1 MRHVSVVGI
10 GAGDPDDITVSAV
23 KALNACDVFFV
34 IEKPGAREE
43 LSLARRE
50 IVARHVTGRER
61 RIVVV
66 EDPERDRT
74 ADAYAEAVEDWR
86 RRRADIWE
94 RVLRDELAEGERG
107 AFLVWGDPA
116 LYDSTIAVLDEVAAR
131 GRVAFELD
139 VVPGISAVAALTARH
154 RIALNRVGR
163 PVQITTGRRLA
174 QGFPGEADDVVV
186 MLDAGCAFTAID
198 DEGVDIY
205 WGAYIGTE
213 DEILVSGP
221 LAEVGEKI
229 VRVRAEA
236 RERKGWIMDTYL
248 LRAPTREPP
257 PLS

>member
-1 MRHVSVVGI
+1 M
-10 GAGDPDDITVSAV
+10 
-23 KALNACDVFFV
+23 
-34 IEKPGAREE
+34 
-43 LSLARRE
+43 
-50 IVARHVTGRER
+50 
-61 RIVVV
+61 
-66 EDPERDRT
+66 
-74 ADAYAEAVEDWR
+74 
-86 RRRADIWE
+86 
-94 RVLRDELAEGERG
+94 
-107 AFLVWGDPA
+107 
-116 LYDSTIAVLDEVAAR
+116 LDEVAAR
-131 GRVAFELD
+131 GSVAFELD

-174 QGFPGEADDVVV
+174 QGFPSEADDVVV

-198 DEGVDIY
+198 DDGVDIY

-221 LAEVGEKI
+221 LAEVGEEI

-257 PLS
+257 PRVVTVGTSSRGGRRTTITWRFRSRAASSLATVCGPPLSFVTTRSIAWASMSASSPSSV